1 MTDLYQRV
9 LEGLEAAPHQWGKC
23 VELLATLQLQAD
35 PTLAP
40 MLSDVA
46 LQLTAP
52 GGTVTVQTL
61 PIATW
66 KIRPFVT
73 LHDGNTVLSFRSS
86 GTTAFDRS
94 QVDLD
99 LYGRNLYHA
108 SLWQGFRK
116 VFDYKD
122 EHIIA
127 LMPPPTIC
135 PDSSLSEM
143 LNTLGAEF
151 VCGEGWPQRLLHIL
165 KSQRHPIIVF
175 GTAFAWVHYVD
186 AVNGAGVRL
195 PEGSRVIETGGYK
208 GKSRELPKAEL
219 YSILASLLGLETDAI
234 WSEYGM
240 CELSSQFYSRGIGGL
255 LQPSPSIRSI
265 AINPGTGLAE
275 APGVDGILVH
285 VDLANWCSYV
295 AVETQDWGNVSS
307 DGYVTL
313 KGRARTA
320 PPKGCSLDTDTP

>member
-9 LEGLEAAPHQWGKC
+9 LESLEAAPDHWCQV
-23 VELLATLQLQAD
+23 VELLANMQLKAN
-35 PTLAP
+35 PSLIP
-40 MLSDVA
+40 MLSDA
-46 LQLTAP
+46 PLQLTVP
-52 GGTVTVQTL
+52 GGTVSVQTL

-66 KIRPFVT
+66 KSRPFVT
-73 LHDGNTVLSFRSS
+73 LHDGKTVLSFRSS
-86 GTTAFDRS
+86 GTTALDRS

-116 VFDYKD
+116 AFHYK
-122 EHIIA
+122 EERIIA
-127 LMPPPTIC
+127 LMPPPYVC

-151 VCGEGWPQRLLHIL
+151 VYGEAWPHRLLTML
-165 KSQRHPIIVF
+165 QSERLPVIVF
-175 GTAFAWVHYVD
+175 GTAFAWVHYID
-186 AVNGAGVRL
+186 AINGKCVGL
-195 PEGSRVIETGGYK
+195 PQGSRVIETGGYK
-208 GKSRELPKAEL
+208 GKSRELPKADL
-219 YSILASLLGLETDAI
+219 YRILASLLGLETDAI

-240 CELSSQFYSRGIGGL
+240 CELSSQFYSRGIGGGL
-255 LQPSPSIRSI
+255 RPSPSIRSI

-313 KGRARTA
+313 KGRMLTA